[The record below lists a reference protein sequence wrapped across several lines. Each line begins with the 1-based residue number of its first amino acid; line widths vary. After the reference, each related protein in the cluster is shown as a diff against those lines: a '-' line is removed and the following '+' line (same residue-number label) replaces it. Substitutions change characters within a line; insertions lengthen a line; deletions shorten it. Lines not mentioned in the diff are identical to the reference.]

1 MKDKISKIVKDQREE
16 MIKMRRDFH
25 RHAEPAWLEFRTASI
40 IALKLSELGYN
51 LQMGK
56 EVVDEKSRMGVPP
69 ADVLEKEYKRAE
81 EQGADPEF
89 LPNFKGGFT
98 GLTATLETGK
108 PGPVIGLRFDIDSN
122 DLTEPEGKD
131 HIPTQEGFASINEGA
146 MHACGHDA
154 HAAIGLGVAA
164 VLAQLKDELSGKVK
178 FIFQPAEEGV
188 RGAKSMVAAGVT
200 DDLDL
205 LLAMHIGFGV
215 EELGVFACGNEQ
227 FLATTKY
234 DVTYK
239 GVPAH
244 AGSSPDEGKN
254 ALLAAALAVTGL
266 YGIARHKDGS
276 SRINVGVLK
285 SGSGR
290 NIIPDF
296 AEMKLEIRGQTT
308 EINDYM
314 VQKALSVLKGAAQMQ
329 EVEYETEE
337 VGGAPASV
345 SSSELVSTLEK
356 ITADHPGVKKFLTE
370 SPFAGSEDVTYMMQA
385 MDKRNKPSAY
395 LVAGTP
401 LKSGHHKR
409 DFDFD
414 EEVIPLAADVI
425 SNAVLHLSGN
435 YKQEV
440 SK

>member
-1 MKDKISKIVKDQREE
+1 MQSKIAKIVKDNRESL
-16 MIKMRRDFH
+16 IALRRDLH
-25 RHAEPAWLEFRTASI
+25 RHAEPAWVEFRTASI
-40 IALKLSELGYN
+40 LARKLDDLGFELKLGR
-51 LQMGK
+51 
-56 EVVDEKSRMGVPP
+56 EVVNEEARMGLPSTET
-69 ADVLEKEYKRAE
+69 LEKEYARAK
-81 EQGADPEF
+81 EQGADPEY
-89 LPNFKGGFT
+89 LPYFEGGFT
-98 GLTATLETGK
+98 GLTATLDTGK

-122 DLTEPEGKD
+122 DLTEPAGEG
-131 HIPTQEGFASINEGA
+131 HIPTQQGFASINEGA

-154 HAAIGLGVAA
+154 HAAIGIGVAT
-164 VLAQLKDELSGKVK
+164 VLSSLKEQLTGKIK

-205 LLAMHIGFGV
+205 LLALHIGFGV
-215 EELGVFACGNEQ
+215 NELGVFACGGEQ

-234 DVTYK
+234 DVTFK

-244 AGSSPDEGKN
+244 AGSTPDEGKN

-285 SGSGR
+285 AGSGR
-290 NIIPDF
+290 NIIPDL
-296 AEMKLEIRGQTT
+296 AEMKIEIRGETT

-314 VQKALSVLKGAAQMQ
+314 VQKALSILEGAARMK

-337 VGGAPASV
+337 VGGAPAAV
-345 SSSELVSTLEK
+345 SSPDLATALEK
-356 ITADHPGVKKFLTE
+356 IANDHPGVRRFMTA
-370 SPFAGSEDVTYMMQA
+370 SPFSGSEDVTYMMQA
-385 MDKRNKPSAY
+385 MDKRSKPSAY

-401 LKSGHHKR
+401 VKSGHHKR

-425 SNAVLHLSGN
+425 SAAVFQLANN
-435 YKQEV
+435 YK
-440 SK
+440 